1 MGVGG
6 NQRKHIL
13 AAKTSPTKAVRP
25 ESLGA
30 VRPTRLEK
38 KKVQEW
44 GVPNEAA
51 EGCRDGIT
59 QSLVGHDKDLR
70 FYHTLKGQ
78 GGE

>member
-13 AAKTSPTKAVRP
+13 AAETPTKAVRP

-38 KKVQEW
+38 KKVLE
-44 GVPNEAA
+44 
-51 EGCRDGIT
+51 
-59 QSLVGHDKDLR
+59 
-70 FYHTLKGQ
+70 
-78 GGE
+78 

>member
-6 NQRKHIL
+6 NQRKHTL
-13 AAKTSPTKAVRP
+13 AAKTPAKAVRP

-38 KKVQEW
+38 KKLQEW
-44 GVPNEAA
+44 GVPNEAP

-59 QSLVGHDKDLR
+59 QSLVGHDKDLG
-70 FYHTLKGQ
+70 FYHTLKGS

>member
-30 VRPTRLEK
+30 VRQTHEAGEK
-38 KKVQEW
+38 ESS
-44 GVPNEAA
+44 GV
-51 EGCRDGIT
+51 
-59 QSLVGHDKDLR
+59 
-70 FYHTLKGQ
+70 
-78 GGE
+78 GGSK